1 MKQFALVLTSAFHFF
16 ALIPLYPLYYNYFY
30 TMLWMSLSTICSMA
44 WHALEE
50 PNGILAVMDYTGAV
64 GWFLLEMWNTRQL
77 ALTFTLNMCVFF
89 TNRIISHCHS
99 HSSYSSYSF
108 YHSLWHIA
116 SAIKCIV
123 VVMTYDR
130 VM

>member
-16 ALIPLYPLYYNYFY
+16 ALGPLYQHYYNYFY

-50 PNGILAVMDYTGAV
+50 PNGILNVMDYTGAV

-99 HSSYSSYSF
+99 HSYSF